1 MITDKRK
8 LVAKKLVSVFVI
20 VTLLMT
26 VLPTSIIVNAEV
38 NSSIQ
43 GTTGDS
49 WVIGDTENGELIETT
64 TWASGNTSFNLIND
78 TLQIRTGS
86 DVIDLEA
93 CSSEI
98 LKVNYKPNGQESE
111 DTLVLDP
118 DRKWEN
124 GDIISYDLQSN
135 PAIIQTS
142 KMIVKISKDDLSISV
157 YDASNG
163 FLVKQTTL
171 PKNNQFTLNH
181 NSGQNFYGI
190 SAQGNTTYSDST
202 LRTGS
207 NKVESGSQGHAG
219 GPFTWTTSGYGI
231 LVDSDGGYINLGDTY
246 LTYSNISKVDTEY
259 YILVGNPTEIL
270 QAQAKV
276 SGTSPMFPK
285 WATGFTNTQWGW
297 YGGSTAEE
305 QLKNVINTY
314 RAKEIPID
322 NFCLDFD
329 WKLWGTGD
337 AYGEFRW
344 NHYNFP
350 SASSGELKQY
360 MDARGLKLTGIV
372 KPRLFLGTQEA
383 NDMYANDWWH
393 KYSGTINDYCA
404 NKPVKQVDFSNP
416 DLRKWWWEHTQE
428 AFDLG
433 LVGFWNDEC
442 DVENGFGNFDNLNM
456 QRAIYEGQTA
466 YTSEQRVWSINR
478 NYYTGAQ
485 RYAYGLWSGDIG
497 SGFGIMKLQK
507 ERLIAAINLGEAKW
521 GMDTGG
527 FNGNPSN
534 ENYARWVQFSAFT
547 PIFRVHGQNINAG
560 YKVRYPWAY
569 GEKAEA
575 AAKDVMQLRYKL
587 IPYIYKYDNQAYEN
601 GVGLVKSLMME
612 YPNDPNTKTYTDAWM
627 FGDYLLVSPVLDQG
641 QTKKSIYLPEG
652 TWIDYFKGTTYKG
665 GQTITYDVDS
675 VNWSDVPLFIKQGA
689 IIPTQDYENYVGE
702 KKMTNIYVDCFPDS
716 EESTFD
722 YYDDDGNSTSYKDG
736 NYFKQTFELSRNDY
750 WTAQKFTTSA
760 KEGTYKPDVEYYIVK
775 MHLKST
781 GLPTIDGE
789 TPTKYN
795 DFELLKNAQGEGYA
809 IGTDIYGDVAYVKI
823 EAGKVKTVEV
833 PCEFDEGE
841 EKTINIYGRSTD
853 NTGKFQYS
861 IDGGETWSDEKSM
874 TQASDAIGYLKIST
888 PYRMSSNIP
897 IKVRYC
903 DSEGYKPSS
912 EGVQL
917 PNKNDNTFTVEKDG
931 TVSIGKPVIKTTN
944 LYIEG
949 DTSNLLLQYKCEN
962 GNWSEKISLTPY
974 LDMAGRFY
982 YSLSYPLDI
991 KSNVIRY
998 SLDNGETW
1006 LPSEEGQSV
1015 ASGDYKTD
1023 SNGNFV
1029 SGKPVWDNIVTVYY
1043 NCKNG
1048 YSTPYIHWRPAGG
1061 TWTTAPGVMMSDCE
1075 YDGYKK
1081 AILNIGNATEAEV
1094 CFNNGSGVWDNNGGK
1109 NYKFSKGVETF
1120 DKGNITSGSPEGEK
1134 IITISANI
1142 QGGTY
1147 TSEQT
1152 ITLTPSLSNAE
1163 IYYTLDGTTPTTSS
1177 TRYTNSIKISSTT
1190 TLKAIAV
1197 EGDTISS
1204 VYEQKYIIVDPSEVS
1219 KIYFQKPSGWGSS
1232 INVYIYN
1239 EESGSTKKVASWPG
1253 VSMTNEG
1260 NGLYSYALSNWNE
1273 NAYVI
1278 FNDGSKQVPGAS
1290 QQGFLLKNGESKIY
1304 KDGTW
1309 SDYNIVK
1316 EPKVLSSVEDC
1327 EFTDSLTLTLSA
1339 ENCTEATYQIDN
1351 NDSVSYTNGTKITI
1365 GENAENGDK
1374 IIVKL
1379 TGTDGNKTVNKTY
1392 TYTKKIVIKEPK
1404 VSSLIESCEFTD
1416 SLTLTLLAEDCIQA
1430 TYQIDDDIAVEY
1442 KNGTKITIG
1451 EKAEEGAKITVKL
1464 TGTNG
1469 IDTVNKTYIYTK
1481 KVTPV
1486 IKDSKIYFQKPL
1498 GWGTS
1503 IKAYIYNEENG
1514 TVKKVS
1520 SWPGVVMTNEGDGLY
1535 SYTLKNWEENAYV
1548 IFTDGSRQTPGSGQ
1562 TGFLLKNGETKIYK
1576 DSTWSDYIKVPTV
1589 SSSKE
1594 NCEFIDSLTLTLS
1607 CDNCLSATYQID
1619 DNEPVSYSDG
1629 TKIVIGENAKI
1640 GDTITI
1646 KLTGTDGENIVNKTY
1661 TYVKKD
1667 KPVIKESKIYF
1678 QKPSGWG
1685 SSMKVYI
1692 YNEENGSVKMLSSW
1706 PGVEMTDEGNGLYS
1720 YTLENWE
1727 EDAYVI
1733 FTDGSRQT
1741 PGSGQT
1747 GFLLKNGESKIY
1759 KDGVWSSYTE

>member
-8 LVAKKLVSVFVI
+8 LVAKKLVSVFVS
-20 VTLLMT
+20 VALLIT
-26 VLPTSIIVNAEV
+26 VFPTSIIVNAEV
-38 NSSIQ
+38 NSSVQ
-43 GTTGDS
+43 S
-49 WVIGDTENGELIETT
+49 T
-64 TWASGNTSFNLIND
+64 TWSSGNTLFTLSND
-78 TLQIRTGS
+78 TLQIRTSS

-157 YDASNG
+157 YDTSNG
-163 FLVKQTTL
+163 FLVKQATL

-231 LVDSDGGYINLGDTY
+231 LVDSDGGYINLGDTS

-297 YGGSTAEE
+297 YKGSTAEE

-350 SASSGELKQY
+350 SASSGELKKY
-360 MDARGLKLTGIV
+360 MDDRGVKLTGIV

-416 DLRKWWWEHTQE
+416 DLRNWWWAHTQE

-442 DVENGFGNFDNLNM
+442 DIENGFGNFDNLNM

-497 SGFGIMKLQK
+497 SGFGVMKLQK

-527 FNGNPSN
+527 FNGDPSN
-534 ENYARWVQFSAFT
+534 ENYARWIQFSAFT

-560 YKVRYPWAY
+560 HKVRYPWAY

-575 AAKDVMQLRYKL
+575 AAKSVMQLRYKL

-702 KKMTNIYVDCFPDS
+702 KKMTNIYVDCFPNS

-795 DFELLKNAQGEGYA
+795 DFESLKNAQGEGYA

-833 PCEFDEGE
+833 SCEFDEGE

-861 IDGGETWSDEKSM
+861 IDGGKTWSDEKSM

-917 PNKNDNTFTVEKDG
+917 PNKNDNIFTVEKDG
-931 TVSIGKPVIKTTN
+931 TVSVGKPAIKTTN

-962 GNWSEKISLTPY
+962 GNWSEKVSLSPY

-991 KSNVIRY
+991 KSSVVRY

-1006 LPSEEGQSV
+1006 LPSEEGQSI

-1023 SNGNFV
+1023 SAGKFV
-1029 SGKPVWDNIVTVYY
+1029 SGKPVWDNIVTIYY

-1109 NYKFSKGVETF
+1109 NYKFSKGVKTF

-1304 KDGTW
+1304 KDGAW

-1351 NDSVSYTNGTKITI
+1351 NDSVSYANGTKITI
-1365 GENAENGDK
+1365 GENAEGGDK
-1374 IIVKL
+1374 ITVKL

-1451 EKAEEGAKITVKL
+1451 KNAEEGAKITLKL

-1514 TVKKVS
+1514 NVKMLS

-1562 TGFLLKNGETKIYK
+1562 KGFLLKNGETKIYK
-1576 DSTWSDYIKVPTV
+1576 DSTWFDYIKVPTV

-1619 DNEPVSYSDG
+1619 DNEPVSYNDG

-1646 KLTGTDGENIVNKTY
+1646 KLTGTDGENTVNKTY

-1692 YNEENGSVKMLSSW
+1692 YNEENGSVKILSSW
-1706 PGVEMTDEGNGLYS
+1706 PGVAMTDEGNGLYS